1 MVLFDIYNYIC
12 SIINSNSHN
21 VNTIK
26 LRVKDILKEKGITQ
40 KELASKL
47 GMTEVGLSKAIN
59 EEGNPPLKRIGEI
72 ANALDVPVSDLFE
85 QPGQDIIT
93 CPYCGGKIKTE
104 KI

>member
-1 MVLFDIYNYIC
+1 MKFR
-12 SIINSNSHN
+12 
-21 VNTIK
+21 IK
-26 LRVKDILKEKGITQ
+26 EIGKEKGMTMEQIAGILDITPNT
-40 KELASKL
+40 L
-47 GMTEVGLSKAIN
+47 TRNIN
-59 EEGNPPLKRIGEI
+59 GNPTIETLEKI